1 MGVVFEKGEVRK
13 RSPVGSEI
21 AIPDV
26 PITIAPARFLSRF
39 LVLFLS
45 HFPVPILFSLD
56 LVVSVIVL
64 VVLVVKLF
72 GLSENIT

>member
-21 AIPDV
+21 AIPEV
-26 PITIAPARFLSRF
+26 LITIAPARFLSLI
-39 LVLFLS
+39 LVLIL
-45 HFPVPILFSLD
+45 VAILFFLD

-64 VVLVVKLF
+64 VLVLVKLF